1 MRSSLLIA
9 LAAAAT
15 LTAGAAIAQTA
26 QSDTSVNPVGL
37 GATPA
42 GVSADGQFASS
53 ATLGDTSK
61 LKAGDPGV
69 VSNGP
74 VPDTP
79 QNRAAY
85 GKPLSNAGRHTAP
98 TGD

>member
-15 LTAGAAIAQTA
+15 LTAGAAIAQT
-26 QSDTSVNPVGL
+26 DTAVNPPSPSAL
-37 GATPA
+37 PA
-42 GVSADGQFASS
+42 GASADGQFLSS
-53 ATLGDTSK
+53 NTLGDTSK
-61 LKAGDPGV
+61 LKAGDVGV

-79 QNRAAY
+79 ENRAAY
-85 GKPLSNAGRHTAP
+85 GKPLSNAGKHTAP
-98 TGD
+98 IGN